1 MTIYVKD
8 KHTLLV
14 DDFRFKCSI
23 GKNGL
28 SKNKVEGDKKTPIG
42 FYEIENLYYRNDR
55 LKKPWT
61 KLKCVK
67 INKKMGWCDDPNN
80 LKNYNKLIKG
90 RKNIKC
96 EKLYRN
102 DIKYDLII
110 PIKYNFIKPIK
121 SKGSCIFIHLTNNY
135 KPTAGCIALNRKD
148 FLIMLKIINKKTKIK
163 IN

>member
-67 INKKMGWCDDPNN
+67 INKNMGWCDDPNN

>member
-1 MTIYVKD
+1 MTIYIKD

-14 DDFRFKCSI
+14 DDFRFKCCI
-23 GKNGL
+23 GKNGV

-42 FYEIENLYYRNDR
+42 FYKIENLYYRNDR

-67 INKKMGWCDDPNN
+67 INKNMGWCDDPNN
-80 LKNYNKLIKG
+80 LKNYNKLIKNI
-90 RKNIKC
+90 RKIKC
-96 EKLYRN
+96 EKLYRS
-102 DIKYDLII
+102 DKKYDLII

-121 SKGSCIFIHLTNNY
+121 SKGSCIFIHLTNDY
-135 KPTAGCIALNRKD
+135 KPTAGCIALNKKD
-148 FLIMLKIINKKTKIK
+148 FLIMLKIINKKTKIY